1 MWGVNGVSDETT
13 SHWPV
18 NQDGKTDGTGRL
30 SPLYFCAARLEQDQ
44 TEGGSDV
51 LHPVP
56 HSSSLRGNR
65 WRDGS
70 RLRHCSVDAE
80 HLATSSIFGGSMG
93 RLTTTLAHELA
104 I

>member
-13 SHWPV
+13 SHLPV
-18 NQDGKTDGTGRL
+18 DQDGKTDGTGRL

-44 TEGGSDV
+44 TKGGSDA

-56 HSSSLRGNR
+56 HSSSLRGNP

-70 RLRHCSVDAE
+70 RLRHSSVDAE
-80 HLATSSIFGGSMG
+80 HLVIFSVFGGSMG
-93 RLTTTLAHELA
+93 RLTSTLAHGLA